1 MRLQIF
7 FLKPT
12 NPKILKICKKG
23 SSLGAIQPSKISPFE
38 VKSVQVF
45 SKSAQLFIHRVKFQ
59 KTISRFPGQDCSFRN
74 QKKFSHANSNQNLSH
89 IHYRFEAQCQS
100 NASSSF
106 CSM

>member
-7 FLKPT
+7 FLKHT
-12 NPKILKICKKG
+12 NPKICKKG
-23 SSLGAIQPSKISPFE
+23 LSLGAIQPSKISPFE

-45 SKSAQLFIHRVKFQ
+45 SKSAQLFIHRLEFQ
-59 KTISRFPGQDCSFRN
+59 KTISRFPGSRLFIS
-74 QKKFSHANSNQNLSH
+74 KPEKLSHANSNQNISH

-106 CSM
+106 